1 MKKRTKKFK
10 IDMKRKLRRVILSD
24 LDKMLN
30 LSFAYCKFEENDRI
44 RDTARKI
51 NNEVYELKKY
61 VRRYIKEK

>member
-24 LDKMLN
+24 LDKMLS
-30 LSFAYCKFEENDRI
+30 LSFTYCKFEENDRI
-44 RDTARKI
+44 RDIARKI
-51 NNEVYELKKY
+51 NNEAYELRKY